1 MRTAALASGYLIAQG
16 LAGFLWWLLLFLS
29 PAVQDLFF
37 RSPEAWT
44 SGRSIFIAD
53 VTMFGALSIA
63 AGVLSLRRHRWATA
77 TSWMAVGATSYAT
90 LVAAG
95 WLAEPVSH
103 WIGLVLMIPT
113 LLATIASVVLLHP
126 IASAGSRVS

>member
-1 MRTAALASGYLIAQG
+1 
-16 LAGFLWWLLLFLS
+16 
-29 PAVQDLFF
+29 
-37 RSPEAWT
+37 
-44 SGRSIFIAD
+44 
-53 VTMFGALSIA
+53 
-63 AGVLSLRRHRWATA
+63 
-77 TSWMAVGATSYAT
+77 MAVGATSYAT